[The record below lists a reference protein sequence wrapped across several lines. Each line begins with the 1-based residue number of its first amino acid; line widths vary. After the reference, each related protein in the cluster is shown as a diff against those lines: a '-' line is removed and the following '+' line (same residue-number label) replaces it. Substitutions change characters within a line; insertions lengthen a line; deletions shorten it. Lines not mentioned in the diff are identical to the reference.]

1 VCSISGIYDRSKPID
16 RAAVERMVEVLR
28 HRGPDDSGVLAEG
41 PVVLG
46 NTRLA
51 ILDLSADGH
60 QPMEDLGGRYAIT
73 YNGEIYNYVELRAE
87 LEARGERFR
96 SRTDTEVLL
105 RAYAVWGEEALQRLN
120 GMFAF
125 AIWDRESQELFAAR
139 DRLGVKPFVYAWD
152 GTRLAFASEHKAL
165 LAAGL
170 ISREPSAEA
179 IYEFIVRG
187 YTTAGRSFY
196 ADVRA
201 LPPGHSLRAGPDG
214 LRVREWWQPSTEPDE
229 ERSVEAWAEEIG
241 VLLDDAVR
249 LRLRSDVPV
258 GVNLSG
264 GLDSSAVAA
273 AAARNAQTEILT
285 FTGAFPS
292 ARGGDE
298 RRYARAVAARY
309 GLDVREVEIDV
320 DELAVELPRILYF
333 LDEPIAGPGVFPQLK
348 VSELAAS
355 TGTKVVLGGQGGDE
369 LFGGYLRHRARHHLS
384 ALRHGRP
391 LERAVAGAE
400 LVHLTL
406 REGRRV
412 RRTATKV
419 GDEQLAPSLLAALD
433 ADFRR
438 DVRRPRL
445 QFGSAAELMLWDLRT
460 YLPALL
466 HLDDRTSMAVSIE
479 GRTPL
484 LDYRLVEL
492 VLRVPER
499 HKFGVGRPKPLLRRA
514 VRDWLPREVVD
525 RRDKRGFPTP
535 LQQWKSRPALRG
547 VVDALATGDAVF
559 SKDYLARRQSF
570 QPSEL
575 WTVLMVQG
583 WLAQLDG
590 SLPDVARAA

>member
-1 VCSISGIYDRSKPID
+1 
-16 RAAVERMVEVLR
+16 
-28 HRGPDDSGVLAEG
+28 
-41 PVVLG
+41 
-46 NTRLA
+46 
-51 ILDLSADGH
+51 
-60 QPMEDLGGRYAIT
+60 MEDLGGRYAIT

-105 RAYAVWGEEALQRLN
+105 RAYAVWGEDALHRLN

-125 AIWDRESQELFAAR
+125 AIWDRERRELFAAR
-139 DRLGVKPFVYAWD
+139 DRLGVKPFVYTWD
-152 GTRLAFASEHKAL
+152 GARLAFASEHKAL

-179 IYEFIVRG
+179 IYEFVVRG
-187 YTTAGRSFY
+187 YTTSGRSFY
-196 ADVRA
+196 ADVRG
-201 LPPGHSLRAGPDG
+201 LPPGHSLRVGPEG
-214 LRVREWWQPSTEPDE
+214 LQVREWWRPSTEPDE
-229 ERSVEAWAEEIG
+229 ERSVEEWAEEIG

-264 GLDSSAVAA
+264 GLDSSAIAA
-273 AAARNAQTEILT
+273 AAARNAETEILT
-285 FTGAFPS
+285 FTGAFP
-292 ARGGDE
+292 AQRGSDE
-298 RRYARAVAARY
+298 RRYARAVAAQY

-320 DELAVELPRILYF
+320 DELAAELPRILYF

-412 RRTATKV
+412 RRTATRV
-419 GDEQLAPSLLAALD
+419 GDDELAPALLARLD
-433 ADFRR
+433 PEFRAE
-438 DVRRPRL
+438 VRRPRL
-445 QFGSAAELMLWDLRT
+445 QVGSAAELMLWDLRA

-514 VRDWLPREVVD
+514 VKDWLPREVVD

-535 LQQWKSRPALRG
+535 LQQWKSRPALRR
-547 VVDALATGDAVF
+547 VVEALATSDAVF
-559 SKDYLARRQSF
+559 SKEYLARRESF

-590 SLPDVARAA
+590 TLPDVARAA